1 MRAQL
6 VKWAPFALIVSV
18 IVAIDQISKA
28 WVIENLAMGETM
40 LVIPALHP
48 YFQFTRSFNTGIA
61 FGLGEDYSQLFLI
74 LILVIILV
82 LLWIYARSSDDETIT
97 RICLSM
103 VIGGAL
109 GNVIDRVQ
117 HGHVVDFIHLRIP
130 DLFSNVSNLADHA
143 IVIGVGVL
151 LIYSILS
158 ERRERQQ
165 KSVGTDAG
173 HDA

>member
-6 VKWAPFALIVSV
+6 IKWAPFALIVSV
-18 IVAIDQISKA
+18 IVAVDQLTKA
-28 WVIENLAMGETM
+28 WVIENMAMGETV

-61 FGLGEDYSQLFLI
+61 FGLGEDYSQIFLV

-82 LLWIYARSSDDETIT
+82 LLWVYARSSDNETIT

-109 GNVIDRVQ
+109 GNVIDRLQ

-151 LIYSILS
+151 LIHSILS
-158 ERRERQQ
+158 ERQERRVE
-165 KSVGTDAG
+165 SAATDAD